1 MSNNSAIMN
10 GGLSVR
16 AMMYYGAV
24 IAICTAIS
32 VFLVTK
38 SELVMKDLVNT
49 RIDAAMHEQ
58 ELIRQ
63 ELRDVRKDIKDTN
76 NLIRT
81 LIMEMRDK

>member
-1 MSNNSAIMN
+1 M
-10 GGLSVR
+10 
-16 AMMYYGAV
+16 
-24 IAICTAIS
+24 
-32 VFLVTK
+32 FLVTK
-38 SELVMKDLVNT
+38 SELVMKDLVNA